1 MILLNL
7 KTAAVWQHCV
17 YLYACFDVYTLTISR
32 HFGGN
37 TQVALFSFIFCFK
50 FSHCKWQIHLVSS
63 VLIACDIF
71 TIKMFTAGPRAKRQ
85 RIDKNGRFAALER
98 LRGLKGTKNKC
109 EVEDK
114 VDDVYEVV
122 DEREYAKHA
131 NEKYG
136 GDWIVDGKCI
146 P

>member
-1 MILLNL
+1 M
-7 KTAAVWQHCV
+7 
-17 YLYACFDVYTLTISR
+17 TISR
-32 HFGGN
+32 HFISN
-37 TQVALFSFIFCFK
+37 TQVALFAINCFK
-50 FSHCKWQIHLVSS
+50 LSNYEWQIHLVSS
-63 VLIACDIF
+63 VLIVGDIV
-71 TIKMFTAGPRAKRQ
+71 TIKCFTAGPRAKRQ

-109 EVEDK
+109 EVEEK

-136 GDWIVDGKCI
+136 GDWIVDGK
-146 P
+146 